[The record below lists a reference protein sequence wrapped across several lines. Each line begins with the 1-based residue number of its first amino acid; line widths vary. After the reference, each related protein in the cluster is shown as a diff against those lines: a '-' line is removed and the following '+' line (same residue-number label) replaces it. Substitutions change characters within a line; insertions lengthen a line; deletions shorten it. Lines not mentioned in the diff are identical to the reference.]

1 MTMTAPAKPSG
12 VSAWWRALAIFL
24 ALALLLA
31 WAFSASMFE
40 QLKSQIHHLEARLIT
55 VPQVR
60 EVSVLLDASQQAG
73 LLVTYDPQT
82 QKLQVQ
88 RLNGVKE
95 GREESLQLWAL
106 SDGDAPR
113 LIGVLTSRYQTTQ
126 LEVPPQALEGAN
138 ALGLSV
144 EAKDKGPAGGLPH
157 QPWVFK
163 GWLVKKAI

>member
-1 MTMTAPAKPSG
+1 MNASPSRPG
-12 VSAWWRALAIFL
+12 VSAWWRVLAIVL

-31 WAFSASMFE
+31 WAFSASLFE
-40 QLKSQIHHLEARLIT
+40 QLKAQIQHLQARLIE

-60 EVSVLLDASQQAG
+60 EVSVLLDASQQAAM
-73 LLVTYDPQT
+73 LVTYDPLS

-88 RLNGVKE
+88 RLNTVKE
-95 GREESLQLWAL
+95 GREESLHLWAL
-106 SDGDAPR
+106 SDTDTPR

-126 LEVPPQALEGAN
+126 LDVPPQALEGAQ

-157 QPWVFK
+157 QPWLFK